1 LESPLT
7 HSPSIYLININA
19 GYNCFQIEFEEMS
32 LSGRDSQNMMHFH
45 TPASA
50 MSINSYDMI
59 GGDPERTYKIV
70 FAGDAAVGKTCFIH
84 RFCKGTFST
93 KLGST
98 LGVN

>member
-1 LESPLT
+1 
-7 HSPSIYLININA
+7 
-19 GYNCFQIEFEEMS
+19 MS
-32 LSGRDSQNMMHFH
+32 LSGRDSHNMMHYH

-50 MSINSYDMI
+50 MSISSYDMM

-98 LGVN
+98 LGINKVSLK